1 MCARL
6 EVGVTGDRDDII
18 FELTELLYTL
28 DCCAEI
34 VELII
39 IHDSNHATRRADLQY
54 EV

>member
-1 MCARL
+1 MRARL

-18 FELTELLYTL
+18 CELTELLNTS

-34 VELII
+34 VELTIM
-39 IHDSNHATRRADLQY
+39 HDSNHATRRADLQY